1 VLPKGSPVQVRC
13 AVTSNG
19 LIDVMAL
26 DMTTG
31 RMART
36 EIHRTSGLTDD
47 DIAREAAWL
56 RGLRV
61 R

>member
-1 VLPKGSPVQVRC
+1 
-13 AVTSNG
+13 
-19 LIDVMAL
+19 
-26 DMTTG
+26 MTTG

-56 RGLRV
+56 RGVRV